1 MFHGPVEE
9 VWQGLHT
16 QINLAGAAKRGA
28 QETGGKSPL
37 GAYRGTPSK
46 AMCSGAVEGHVLSPA
61 MSLQQTRSQR
71 GTGESATSCTL
82 VQSARLRASRE
93 RRQQP
98 GGEAH
103 GS

>member
-16 QINLAGAAKRGA
+16 QINLSGAAKRGA
-28 QETGGKSPL
+28 QETGSKTPP
-37 GAYRGTPSK
+37 GAYKGMPRK
-46 AMCSGAVEGHVLSPA
+46 AVCSGALEGHVLSPA
-61 MSLQQTRSQR
+61 VSFQQTESKR

-93 RRQQP
+93 CVSSQ
-98 GGEAH
+98 GAH